1 MKKVSSFKLNLENI
15 LVPTSCLK
23 RKTEKV
29 NERKKRE
36 LTMNTNRSINV
47 KVGLYICQCA
57 VSLLILMSL

>member
-1 MKKVSSFKLNLENI
+1 MKQQVYYIALKINQCIQNSYEKVSSFKLNLENI

-36 LTMNTNRSINV
+36 
-47 KVGLYICQCA
+47 
-57 VSLLILMSL
+57 